1 MQKERLRDIAILIA
15 ETGKGFCRKI
25 LYHEY
30 PAAGSHG
37 AEPPQKL
44 WAMAFGE
51 KAFNELEGAKLL
63 ARLINKKGDDFDMRR
78 AEGII
83 ARNKNMP

>member
-1 MQKERLRDIAILIA
+1 MSKNPRVFLYSQIYLSREKSIEDADRCRRERLRDIAILIA

-37 AEPPQKL
+37 AEPPRNSGP
-44 WAMAFGE
+44 WHS
-51 KAFNELEGAKLL
+51 AK
-63 ARLINKKGDDFDMRR
+63 RHSMS
-78 AEGII
+78 
-83 ARNKNMP
+83 